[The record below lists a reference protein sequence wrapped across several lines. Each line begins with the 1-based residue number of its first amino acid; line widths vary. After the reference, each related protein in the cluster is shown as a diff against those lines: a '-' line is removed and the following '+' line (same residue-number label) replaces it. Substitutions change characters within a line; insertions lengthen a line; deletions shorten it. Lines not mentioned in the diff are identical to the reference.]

1 MKIFVTGRSSNYER
15 VIAAFDQIEAM
26 GHEVAFRWTDL
37 PMIKPYSENQDKAGE
52 YATNQIGGI
61 IACDVFVLFAHQ
73 DGTGVF
79 SEFGAALALAQ
90 LHGKPTIYAIGD
102 EATKAAAMFHYHPL
116 IQWRE
121 SLEEVWGEVG
131 RV

>member
-15 VIAAFDQIEAM
+15 VIEAFDQIEAM
-26 GHEVAFRWTDL
+26 GNEVAFRWTDL
-37 PMIKPYSENQDKAGE
+37 PMIKPYSENQEQAGKN
-52 YATNQIGGI
+52 AQNQIGGI
-61 IACDVFVLFAHQ
+61 IASDVFILFAHH

-79 SEFGAALALAQ
+79 AEFGAALALAE

-116 IQWRE
+116 IKWHS
-121 SLEEVWGEVG
+121 SLEDVLEAVANS
-131 RV
+131 